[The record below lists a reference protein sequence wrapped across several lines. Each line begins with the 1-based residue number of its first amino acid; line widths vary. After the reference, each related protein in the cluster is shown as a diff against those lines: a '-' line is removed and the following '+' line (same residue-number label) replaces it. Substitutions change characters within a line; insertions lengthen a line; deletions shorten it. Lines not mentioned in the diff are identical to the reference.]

1 MDYLYF
7 NFFFLATRNEETSDD
22 SQDEKTQDIWEQQ
35 QMRKAVKI
43 TKVVIFYTICISFV
57 PYVFV
62 VTNYHKLDGLKQ
74 RLFSLSC

>member
-1 MDYLYF
+1 MEYLYV

-62 VTNYHKLDGLKQ
+62 VTNYHELDGLKQ
-74 RLFSLSC
+74 HLFSHSC